1 MSAFI
6 CSDKHIGALVRWASE
21 HKVTA
26 YHGVP
31 GRTYEVKGNEQD
43 IGDILFQEN
52 VKSVNYRYQ
61 EDGSAE
67 SFFYPEDSL
76 HLSAIEIYKL
86 AQSLKYQSCE
96 HPEWSTSLAKE
107 IIRSIQREAINRMPG
122 YEFAKW
128 SI

>member
-31 GRTYEVKGNEQD
+31 GRTYEVRGNEQD

-52 VKSVNYRYQ
+52 VKSVNYRYK
-61 EDGSAE
+61 EDDPVE
-67 SFFYPEDSL
+67 PFIYPEDCP
-76 HLSAIEIYKL
+76 HLSAVEIYKL
-86 AQSLKYQSCE
+86 AQSLEYQSCE
-96 HPEWSTSLAKE
+96 HPEWNASLAKE
-107 IIRSIQREAINRMPG
+107 IVRSIQSEAVHRTPG